1 MDRKVYE
8 YISQHTNDP
17 IVERKTCAITWKEF
31 AIFESNQKFYTQIAP
46 RFGWQQFPLPLP
58 VLCPEER
65 DRRRLSF
72 RNERKLY
79 KRQCSASGKM
89 IVSTYSPDPAASDG
103 VSKNLQIYDPKIRRG
118 DTWNALDYGFVFD
131 ANKSFTE
138 QYKQLLYAVPHQ
150 ALIGANNENADY
162 INLTADSK
170 NCYMVIE
177 SSNNEDCYYGYWLQQ
192 CKDLADCS
200 YCHACEFSYE
210 LQNCR
215 DCAHCRWM
223 TDCQN
228 CHNCDYMYNC
238 HNCRDCIGCVNLVN
252 KQYCINNVQYSE
264 EEYKR
269 IVIASDWKERGDL
282 GDSKIAA
289 SSSTPRN
296 DEIINNYHSLTQS
309 SPRQYAHATQTEQS
323 FGDYVHN
330 TKNCVF
336 CYDAYDAEDCRYG
349 EHVRRNAKKVM
360 DVSTVG
366 RDAQRVYECINTG
379 IGATNN
385 LFCVICRSSS
395 NMIYCQECFNCSDC
409 FGCVGLK
416 NKQYCIFNK
425 QYTKEQ
431 YEQEVARI
439 ISYMQISNE
448 WGYFFHPSLSLYGYN
463 ETVAHEQFPLTE
475 TTATQLWYTRQHET
489 NTDYS
494 GLQTIDPTTLIKDIQ
509 NIDDSILQK
518 ILICTQSSK
527 PYRITKQEL
536 ELYRR
541 LDISIPTLHPD
552 VRHSARLAQRSVRQ
566 LHLRICDKSGETI
579 LSVYEKNTP
588 FPVYC
593 EDDYRIEIYR

>member
-1 MDRKVYE
+1 MDKQVYE
-8 YISQHTNDP
+8 FISQQNNDP
-17 IVERKTCAITWKEF
+17 IVEWKKCVISGKEF
-31 AIFESNQKFYTQIAP
+31 AVFQSNKDFYTQIAP
-46 RFGWQQFPLPLP
+46 QFAGQQFSLPTP
-58 VLCPEER
+58 ILCPEER

-89 IVSTYSPDPAASDG
+89 IISTYSPDKSLE
-103 VSKNLQIYDPKIRRG
+103 VYDSKIRRG
-118 DTWNALDYGFVFD
+118 DTWNALDYGFIFD
-131 ANKSFTE
+131 TNKSFTE
-138 QYKQLLYAVPHQ
+138 QYKQLLYSVPHQ

-192 CKDLADCS
+192 CKDLADSS
-200 YCHACEFSYE
+200 YCHGCEFSYE

-215 DCAHCRWM
+215 YCAHCRWM

-252 KQYCINNVQYSE
+252 KQYCINNVQYTQSE
-264 EEYKR
+264 FETKR
-269 IVIASDWKERGDL
+269 LDGS
-282 GDSKIAA
+282 
-289 SSSTPRN
+289 N
-296 DEIINNYHSLTQS
+296 IINKYKALIQS
-309 SPRQYAHATQTEQS
+309 SPRQYTHATQIEQS
-323 FGDYVHN
+323 FGDYMHN

-349 EHVRRNAKKVM
+349 EHVWRNAKKVM

-366 RDAQRVYECINTG
+366 RDAQRVYESINTG
-379 IGATNN
+379 IGASNN
-385 LFCVICRSSS
+385 IFCAICRSSS

-416 NKQYCIFNK
+416 NQQYCIFNK
-425 QYTKEQ
+425 QYTKDQ
-431 YEQEVARI
+431 YQQEVAKI
-439 ISYMQISNE
+439 IIHMQTTHE
-448 WGYFFHPSLSLYGYN
+448 WGYFFHPSLSLYSYN

-475 TTATQLWYTRQHET
+475 TTAKQLWYTRHDEE
-489 NTDYS
+489 NSDYS
-494 GLQTIDPTTLIKDIQ
+494 GLQTIDPRNLAQDIQ
-509 NIDDSILQK
+509 QVDDGILQQ
-518 ILICTQSSK
+518 ILLCSQTNK

-536 ELYRR
+536 ALYRR
-541 LDISIPTLHPD
+541 LSISIPTLHPD
-552 VRHSARLAQRSVRQ
+552 IRHSARLAQRSARQ
-566 LHLRICDKSGETI
+566 LHLRDCDKSGEVM

-593 EDDYRIEIYR
+593 EEEYRKIIFG

>member
-1 MDRKVYE
+1 MYYTSKEVYE
-8 YISQHTNDP
+8 HISQQTSDP
-17 IVERKTCAITWKEF
+17 IVERKICSISEKEF
-31 AIFESNQKFYTQIAP
+31 AIFQSNKDFYTQLAP
-46 RFGWQQFPLPLP
+46 RFGWQQFTLPTP
-58 VLCPEER
+58 ILCPKER

-89 IVSTYSPDPAASDG
+89 IISTYSPD
-103 VSKNLQIYDPKIRRG
+103 KELQIYDSKIRRW

-138 QYKQLLYAVPHQ
+138 QYKQLLYSVPHQ

-192 CKDLADCS
+192 CNDLADCS

-238 HNCRDCIGCVNLVN
+238 HNCHDCIGCVNLVN
-252 KQYCINNVQYSE
+252 KQYCINNVQYTQE
-264 EEYKR
+264 EFTTKR
-269 IVIASDWKERGDL
+269 LDTHGITTTYNELI
-282 GDSKIAA
+282 
-289 SSSTPRN
+289 
-296 DEIINNYHSLTQS
+296 QS

-323 FGDYVHN
+323 FGDYMHN

-349 EHVRRNAKKVM
+349 EHVWRNAKRVM

-379 IGATNN
+379 IGASNN
-385 LFCVICRSSS
+385 MFCVICRSSS

-416 NKQYCIFNK
+416 NQQYCIFNK
-425 QYTKEQ
+425 QYNKEQ

-439 ISYMQISNE
+439 ITHMQTTHE
-448 WGYFFHPSLSLYGYN
+448 WGYFFDPSLSLYSYN

-475 TTATQLWYTRQHET
+475 TTAKQLWYNRHQEE

-494 GLQTIDPTTLIKDIQ
+494 WLQTIDPTTLPKNIAQ
-509 NIDDSILQK
+509 IDDSILQH
-518 ILICTQSSK
+518 ILICTTTNK

-536 ELYRR
+536 DLYRR
-541 LDISIPTLHPD
+541 LHITIPVVHPD
-552 VRHSARLAQRSVRQ
+552 IRHSSRLAQRSSRQ
-566 LHLRICDKSGETI
+566 LHLRNCDASGEVM

-593 EDDYRIEIYR
+593 EEDYRKDIYG

>member
-1 MDRKVYE
+1 MYYTSKEVYE
-8 YISQHTNDP
+8 HISQQTNDP
-17 IVERKTCAITWKEF
+17 IVERKICSISGKEF
-31 AIFESNQKFYTQIAP
+31 AIFQSNKDFYTQLAP
-46 RFGWQQFPLPLP
+46 RFGGQQFTLPTP
-58 VLCPEER
+58 ILCPEER

-89 IVSTYSPDPAASDG
+89 IISTYSPD
-103 VSKNLQIYDPKIRRG
+103 KELQIYASKIRRW

-138 QYKQLLYAVPHQ
+138 QHKQLLYSVPHQ

-177 SSNNEDCYYGYWLQQ
+177 SSNNEDCYYCYWLQQ
-192 CKDLADCS
+192 CKDLADSS
-200 YCHACEFSYE
+200 YCHGCEFSYE

-215 DCAHCRWM
+215 DCVHCRWM

-238 HNCRDCIGCVNLVN
+238 HNCHDCIGCVNLVN
-252 KQYCINNVQYSE
+252 KQYCINNVQYTQE
-264 EEYKR
+264 EFTTKR
-269 IVIASDWKERGDL
+269 LDTHGITTTYNELI
-282 GDSKIAA
+282 
-289 SSSTPRN
+289 
-296 DEIINNYHSLTQS
+296 QS

-323 FGDYVHN
+323 FGDYMHN

-349 EHVRRNAKKVM
+349 EHVWRNAKRVM

-379 IGATNN
+379 IGASNN
-385 LFCVICRSSS
+385 MFCVICRSSS

-416 NKQYCIFNK
+416 NQQYCIFNK
-425 QYTKEQ
+425 QYNKEQ

-439 ISYMQISNE
+439 ITHMQTTNE
-448 WGYFFHPSLSLYGYN
+448 WGYFFDPSLSLYGYN

-475 TTATQLWYTRQHET
+475 TTAKQLWYNRHQEE

-494 GLQTIDPTTLIKDIQ
+494 WLQTIDPTTLPKNIGQ
-509 NIDDSILQK
+509 IDDSILQH
-518 ILICTQSSK
+518 ILICTTTNK

-536 ELYRR
+536 KLYRR

-552 VRHSARLAQRSVRQ
+552 VRHSARLAQRSGRQ
-566 LHLRICDKSGETI
+566 LHQRNCDKSGDVMI
-579 LSVYEKNTP
+579 SVHGKNTP

-593 EDDYRIEIYR
+593 ERDYRKEIYG